1 MKRLLILLCEALFC
15 ITLYGCSATSDEQ
28 IASFESLSYKE
39 RAKQL
44 QSLNNLEELG
54 RVAIIPLKKGAHSLP
69 SVNVT
74 YRYKKSSFAIEFTG
88 PMGLQYAKIEVYQNG
103 TTYLNLMGENY
114 KGDNARQ
121 LLIDEFNLDIPIM
134 DLPAIMI
141 GTPRGKLT
149 FDKKGYVTKAQ
160 FNGYTVNYKDYKF
173 YRGGIPLPKGIEIL
187 SPKAKVL
194 LRINEVTVI
203 N

>member
-1 MKRLLILLCEALFC
+1 
-15 ITLYGCSATSDEQ
+15 
-28 IASFESLSYKE
+28 
-39 RAKQL
+39 
-44 QSLNNLEELG
+44 
-54 RVAIIPLKKGAHSLP
+54 
-69 SVNVT
+69 
-74 YRYKKSSFAIEFTG
+74 
-88 PMGLQYAKIEVYQNG
+88 
-103 TTYLNLMGENY
+103 
-114 KGDNARQ
+114 
-121 LLIDEFNLDIPIM
+121 
-134 DLPAIMI
+134 MI

-149 FDKKGYVTKAQ
+149 FDEKGYVTKAQ